1 MGTATPVLSTFPY
14 KFPEPR
20 SRGSNRPYYLGSSAP
35 ALERASDLLD
45 CYLNLQYASPR
56 RSAGR
61 AATDWT
67 ADISMALARFKV
79 LGTMLELIPRTFYT
93 QPLFRARP
101 TKPLTRLFTHPLS
114 SLGAISVPAISLNI
128 PTLLGEIWDG
138 LLRAV
143 PKKKTSHM
151 KKRHRQLAGKALK
164 DVNAINTCPACG
176 KPKRAHLLCPY
187 CVAGM

>member
-1 MGTATPVLSTFPY
+1 
-14 KFPEPR
+14 
-20 SRGSNRPYYLGSSAP
+20 
-35 ALERASDLLD
+35 
-45 CYLNLQYASPR
+45 
-56 RSAGR
+56 
-61 AATDWT
+61 
-67 ADISMALARFKV
+67 MALAHARV
-79 LGTMLELIPRTFYT
+79 LGTILELIPRTFYT

-101 TKPLTRLFTHPLS
+101 TTPLTQLFPGSLW
-114 SLGAISVPAISLNI
+114 SLGAVSIPAISLSL
-128 PTLLGEIWDG
+128 PTLIGEIWDG

-187 CVAGM
+187 CVAGT